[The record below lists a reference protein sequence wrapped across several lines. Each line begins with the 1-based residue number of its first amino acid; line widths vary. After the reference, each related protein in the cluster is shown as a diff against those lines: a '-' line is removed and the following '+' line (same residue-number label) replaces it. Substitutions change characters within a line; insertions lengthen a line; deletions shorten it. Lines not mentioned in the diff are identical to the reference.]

1 MRLYIITDLTEINL
15 QKNPA
20 NTPLQFDSLNFFAQK
35 FTRDENERS
44 ADVGMTGK
52 VWAIFSYELK
62 PRRGFLGFFVVY
74 IL

>member
-1 MRLYIITDLTEINL
+1 MSWQQMTTLKWSSAFRSTEMRLYIITDLTEINL

-52 VWAIFSYELK
+52 V
-62 PRRGFLGFFVVY
+62 
-74 IL
+74 